1 MTSNCTEV
9 MLDSNAAILVVGHGT
24 RKAAGADQLRQ
35 LVETMRQLEPEALLV
50 ESFLEL
56 AEPTIEQAL
65 EHVKASGLRRVKV
78 VPVLLFEA
86 GHAKSDI
93 PEAVAA
99 AASRLG
105 IEVVGQSPPLGTS
118 QCVLDLSE
126 KRYEEIALR
135 GFSAGCPEHHCARA
149 GACTGACELAVN
161 YLGTIGLAMVG
172 RGASD
177 TAALEQMRS
186 LTAMAYPRR
195 HHVVWYE
202 TGFFTGGSPNIDEL
216 FDLAAAS
223 TCDTIVVQPHLL
235 FEGELMDQLR
245 AKFRA
250 RLERHA
256 PQKWLLTRALGGD
269 PGLARVF
276 LEMARSI

>member
-1 MTSNCTEV
+1 MF
-9 MLDSNAAILVVGHGT
+9 DSHAAILVVGHGT

-35 LVETMRQLEPEALLV
+35 LVQTMRQLEPEVALF

-65 EHVKASGLRRVKV
+65 ERVKASGTTRVKV
-78 VPVLLFEA
+78 VPILLFEA
-86 GHAKSDI
+86 GHARSDI
-93 PEAVAA
+93 PDAVAA

-105 IEVVGQSPPLGTS
+105 IEVVGQSHPLGTS
-118 QCVLDLSE
+118 QCILELSE
-126 KRYEEIALR
+126 QRYEEIALR
-135 GFSAGCPEHHCARA
+135 GFSEGCPEQHCARA
-149 GACTGACELAVN
+149 GACGGNCELALS
-161 YLGTIGLAMVG
+161 YLGEIGLAMVG

-177 TAALEQMRS
+177 AAALEQMRT
-186 LTAMAYPRR
+186 LTDMTYPRR

-202 TGFFTGGSPNIDEL
+202 TGFFTGGSPNVDEL

-223 TCDTIVVQPHLL
+223 SCDTIIVQPHLL
-235 FEGELMDQLR
+235 FEGALMDQLR
-245 AKFRA
+245 AKFRE

-276 LEMARSI
+276 LDMARSIEG